1 MFGRKE
7 TEKRSLEDMFKP
19 IDEVVESVDDEE
31 TTYDIDE
38 YQKVGNVGNT
48 EKNSCVPIKP
58 LDCFGM
64 EEEKTEK
71 WLGKCVKFWFCL
83 MSFLWFLFGALTFAP
98 VIFISNKVNV
108 IFNDKKK
115 SLLCA
120 TIIHVLL
127 FCLIVVFV
135 FLK

>member
-71 WLGKCVKFWFCL
+71 WLMKCAKVWFCC
-83 MSFLWFLFGALTFAP
+83 MSFFWFLFGAMTFAP

-108 IFNDKKK
+108 IFKNKKK
-115 SLLCA
+115 SLLVSA
-120 TIIHVLL
+120 LTYSLFVLVFVLL
-127 FCLIVVFV
+127 ILFR
-135 FLK
+135 

>member
-120 TIIHVLL
+120 TLIHVLL
-127 FCLIVVFV
+127 FGLIVVFV